1 MTSDGLQAHVTADS
15 RGQALVLTDEM
26 NVDDAQQSG
35 RWLKSS
41 SPVEIQP

>member
-15 RGQALVLTDEM
+15 RGQAFILTDETS
-26 NVDDAQQSG
+26 VDDAQVSG

-41 SPVEIQP
+41 SPVEIQA